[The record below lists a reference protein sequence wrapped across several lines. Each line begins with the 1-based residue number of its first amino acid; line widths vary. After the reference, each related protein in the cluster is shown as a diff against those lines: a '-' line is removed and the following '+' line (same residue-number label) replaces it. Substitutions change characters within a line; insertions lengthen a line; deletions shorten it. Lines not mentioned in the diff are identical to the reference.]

1 MYLKDRR
8 THTSYVVDTAAVVSL
23 LHYSSPLYPAGPK
36 IVKASGEKIP
46 SLYKKI
52 AFWLSLFYSK
62 IFTSKS

>member
-8 THTSYVVDTAAVVSL
+8 THTSYVVDTWAVVSL
-23 LHYSSPLYPAGPK
+23 LLYPAGPK

-46 SLYKKI
+46 SWSFVQKI

-62 IFTSKS
+62 FFTSKS